1 MCNLLVYRKGG
12 GGGGGI
18 CCCCCFIWRN
28 LCVRDCL
35 NRIFGDFI
43 SSSPSHWKLLQSI
56 CLRVDHFLFLNV
68 TIFYPSS
75 KTCLNVGKKI
85 NAIRHC
91 WSSVSV
97 PSSLKKKKILSFPN
111 FLWMAL
117 PDIWLDSRDNNKNW
131 KGNSF
136 EKKKM
141 SKILTK
147 VYRDKTLL
155 PPLQESKLFFE
166 EKVIIFPFF
175 LLLLPFYIPRRRR
188 TFRSHFEWSLL
199 LFLPDF
205 TWDPRPSDPNRLS
218 AAGGGVY
225 DIQGPPQ
232 PLIGE
237 GEDLCYL
244 CGFFFLPH
252 FSTQNASQVKVSG

>member
-1 MCNLLVYRKGG
+1 M
-12 GGGGGI
+12 
-18 CCCCCFIWRN
+18 
-28 LCVRDCL
+28 RDCL

-56 CLRVDHFLFLNV
+56 CLRIDHFLFLNV

-111 FLWMAL
+111 LLWMAL
-117 PDIWLDSRDNNKNW
+117 PDIWLDSRDNNKNR

-147 VYRDKTLL
+147 VYRDTTLL
-155 PPLQESKLFFE
+155 PPLQESKLFL
-166 EKVIIFPFF
+166 KKKWLYF
-175 LLLLPFYIPRRRR
+175 L
-188 TFRSHFEWSLL
+188 
-199 LFLPDF
+199 
-205 TWDPRPSDPNRLS
+205 
-218 AAGGGVY
+218 
-225 DIQGPPQ
+225 
-232 PLIGE
+232 
-237 GEDLCYL
+237 
-244 CGFFFLPH
+244 FFF
-252 FSTQNASQVKVSG
+252 FSSLFTFLEEEEPSGHILNGPCCYFYLTSPGIRVLQTPTDCLVLVVVSTTSRVHHSPS